1 VKTQE
6 HVIGQLAKANPIPE
20 FDTFEVVD
28 LGATSFLN
36 TLEQRSS
43 TMTKLETRPS
53 QKAPR
58 RRAPLTAIVA
68 FIAVLVMGVAVAVIA
83 NRTVEPAALPVETL
97 VGTWDVTSD
106 AFSTRMHILSDG
118 TFTFYGDDLKEGLR
132 LDWGTY
138 QFNSG
143 QIELNSEG
151 GRACENRD
159 SGQRVGNVGVYTPTF
174 DGPDNATLT
183 VVEDECI
190 KRPLDLNGMTLTRND
205 N

>member
-6 HVIGQLAKANPIPE
+6 HVIGQLAKANPIPD

-28 LGATSFLN
+28 LGATSYLN

-43 TMTKLETRPS
+43 TMTKLETRPVH
-53 QKAPR
+53 KAPR
-58 RRAPLTAIVA
+58 PRGLLTAVVA
-68 FIAVLVMGVAVAVIA
+68 FVAVLVMGVAVAVIA

-97 VGTWDVTSD
+97 VGTWDVTSG
-106 AFSTRMHILSDG
+106 AYNTRMHILSDG

-138 QFNSG
+138 QLNSG
-143 QIELNSEG
+143 QVELASTG

-159 SGQRVGNVGVYTPTF
+159 SGQRVGIGGVYTPTF
-174 DGPDNATLT
+174 DGPNKATLT
-183 VVEDECI
+183 LVEDECH
-190 KRPLDLNGMTLTRND
+190 KRTLELDGMTLTRND